1 MIELSAFTLTLRFCL
16 KKNRRKWSNGSRI
29 HFCFLPWAAS
39 PSSTSKARTSRNG
52 WPAAGF
58 AGRSSA
64 HWNSEHER
72 YLTAKRSCSQ
82 FQCALTAR
90 SAVGPANDLLL
101 VAEIF

>member
-1 MIELSAFTLTLRFCL
+1 LSEEKQEKVEQREQ
-16 KKNRRKWSNGSRI
+16 NS
-29 HFCFLPWAAS
+29 FLLSSVAAS